1 MSYECSILADSV
13 SERGCRLTTFQVTF
27 PRLILAEV
35 NTHKMLSKNSAS
47 SRAVPVRKQLE
58 RIILEPFIPELFGTD
73 QPGMQAGPPLTGA
86 QHEKA
91 VRLRLQTRDFLVL
104 QALREISSPAL
115 VRLLLIEHSGLES
128 TTKLMKVLGGV
139 TNYLDILK
147 QGKVEPFGDHLGIH
161 KQDANRMLEP
171 LMWHTAIIT
180 GTDWWNFFAL
190 RTHKDAQPE
199 FQKIALMMLR
209 AYRESKPKLLT
220 PGQWHKPLFHED
232 EELLVAEK
240 GEVYTVQLSSGRCAR
255 VSYLTHDGRRD
266 LEADIQLYE
275 RLVAGG
281 HMSPTEHQGTPM
293 TDKEYAVSS
302 YSGNFHGFTQ
312 FRKTLPN
319 EQDFSQVLEAQGLS
333 LPT

>member
-1 MSYECSILADSV
+1 MGYECSILADSV
-13 SERGCRLTTFQVTF
+13 SERGHRLTTFQVTF
-27 PRLILAEV
+27 PRLMLAEV

-47 SRAVPVRKQLE
+47 SRAVPVRRQLE

-91 VRLRLQTRDFLVL
+91 VQLRLETRDFLVL

-115 VRLLLIEHSGLES
+115 VRLLLIEHSGLEP
-128 TTKLMKVLGGV
+128 TIKLMKVLGGV
-139 TNYLDILK
+139 TDYLDMLK

-180 GTDWWNFFAL
+180 GTDWGNFFAL
-190 RTHKDAQPE
+190 RTHRDAQPE
-199 FQKIALMMLR
+199 FQRIALMMLR
-209 AYRESKPKLLT
+209 AYRESQPKLLL
-220 PGQWHKPLFHED
+220 PGQWHKPLFRED

-240 GEVYTVQLSSGRCAR
+240 GEIYTVQLSSGRCAR

-293 TDKEYAVSS
+293 TDEEYAVSP

-333 LPT
+333 LPA